1 MKTLLS
7 FSSTLLLIMMLF
19 SCEARVTAFTK
30 IDTANPLSN
39 RFTVKSDLNKD
50 ISGGEI
56 INRIGRDAGLEKN
69 QKLSDIRLRKLTQ
82 SEKNEKDADKPIYV
96 LQAKTTNGISIAHIF
111 STNGDETA
119 LISEGKTCKCTSTQC
134 AHGCNAEIF
143 GGNCSCSNCSAE
155 CKKESTVTEEPVG
168 P

>member
-1 MKTLLS
+1 MKTLFS
-7 FSSTLLLIMMLF
+7 FSSTLLLVMLLF
-19 SCEARVTAFTK
+19 SCEARETALKT
-30 IDTANPLSN
+30 IDTANPISN
-39 RFTVKSDLNKD
+39 RFTIKSDLNKD
-50 ISGGEI
+50 ISSDQI
-56 INRIGRDAGLEKN
+56 INKISRDAGLEKN
-69 QKLSDIRLRKLTQ
+69 QKLSDIKLRKLTQ
-82 SEKNEKDADKPIYV
+82 YEKDEKDANKTIYV
-96 LQAKTTNGISIAHIF
+96 LQAKSTNGISIAHIF

-143 GGNCSCSNCSAE
+143 GGNCSCSHCSAE

>member
-19 SCEARVTAFTK
+19 SCEARNTAFKK

-39 RFTVKSDLNKD
+39 RFTTKSDLNKD
-50 ISGGEI
+50 ISSDQI
-56 INRIGRDAGLEKN
+56 INRISRDAGLEKN
-69 QKLSDIRLRKLTQ
+69 QRLSDIRLRKLTQ
-82 SEKNEKDADKPIYV
+82 SEKDEKDADKPIYV
-96 LQAKTTNGISIAHIF
+96 LQAKSTNGISIAHIF

-134 AHGCNAEIF
+134 VHGCNAEIF

-155 CKKESTVTEEPVG
+155 CKKESTVTEEPEG